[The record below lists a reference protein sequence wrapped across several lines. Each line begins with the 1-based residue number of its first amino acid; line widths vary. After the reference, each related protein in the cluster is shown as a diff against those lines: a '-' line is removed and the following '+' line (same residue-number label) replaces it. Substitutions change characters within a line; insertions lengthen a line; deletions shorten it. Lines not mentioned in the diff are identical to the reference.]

1 MSTLPA
7 TTKPGQPPEPPR
19 RPAPP
24 RRVKLSRGDHEF
36 LPAALEILETP
47 LSPVRTGMMLTIAA
61 FAVIAL
67 AWSWFGRIDI
77 IATAQGKI
85 QPVGRTKTVQ
95 PLETGKVLSIAVE
108 NGARVKAGD
117 VLVRLD
123 PGEARADEGTLQA
136 DIGAEK
142 AEVLRRTAALALA
155 SKRALGAVPQ
165 IRFGA
170 DVPSAIA
177 AREQQVLAQDV
188 AQLAGT
194 VGSLDGQEKEKAAE
208 RDRLKSTIDAQ
219 TQLVATLKER
229 VDMRQTLEA
238 SKSESRAKVIDA
250 LELMQTQQATLASE
264 RGQVGEIEASLGR
277 LGRDIDKS
285 YASFS
290 AENAQKL
297 ADAERLMD
305 ENVEKLAKA
314 RLKTDDMTLRS
325 PIDGTVSGSTI
336 TSVGQVLTVGE
347 QVMQIVPS
355 DTRLEIEC
363 YLPNADIGFVRR
375 DQAAVVKID
384 SFPFTDYGTIDGVVT
399 RVAHD
404 AIPQPDADQREQN
417 PVAAAKENGM
427 FGGAQR
433 FQNLVFPVT
442 LTMDRTSMMSDGAEV
457 PLVPGMAV
465 TVEIKTGTR
474 RILSYLFSPILQ
486 VTTTAFRER

>member
-7 TTKPGQPPEPPR
+7 TTKPPKPPAPR
-19 RPAPP
+19 RI
-24 RRVKLSRGDHEF
+24 RLSRGDHEF

-47 LSPVRTGMMLTIAA
+47 LSPVRSGMIVTICA
-61 FAVIAL
+61 FVLVAL
-67 AWSWFGRIDI
+67 VWSWFGRVDI

-95 PLETGKVLSIAVE
+95 PLETGKVAAIAAE
-108 NGARVKAGD
+108 NGARVRAGD

-123 PGEARADEGTLQA
+123 PGQAQADEATLQA
-136 DIGAEK
+136 DVGSEK
-142 AEVLRRTAALALA
+142 AEVLRRTTALMLAA
-155 SKRALGAVPQ
+155 KRALGPVPQ
-165 IRFGA
+165 IRFDA
-170 DVPSAIA
+170 DTSPAIA
-177 AREQQVLAQDV
+177 VREQRVLAQDV
-188 AQLAGT
+188 AQLASA
-194 VGSLDGQEKEKAAE
+194 VASLDGQVKEKTAE
-208 RDRLKSTIDAQ
+208 RDRLKGTIDAQ
-219 TQLVATLKER
+219 QLLVATLKER

-277 LGRDIDKS
+277 LARDIEKS

-305 ENVEKLAKA
+305 ENVEKLGKA
-314 RLKTDDMTLRS
+314 RLKTADMTLRS
-325 PIDGTVSGSTI
+325 PIDGTVSGSTV

-347 QVMQIVPS
+347 QVMQIVPVDS
-355 DTRLEIEC
+355 KLEVEC
-363 YLPNADIGFVRR
+363 YLPNSDIGFVRR
-375 DQAAVVKID
+375 DQQAVVKVD
-384 SFPFTDYGTIDGVVT
+384 SFPFTDYGTIDGQVT

-417 PVAAAKENGM
+417 PAAAAKEGGM

-442 LTMDRTSMMSDGAEV
+442 LTMDRTSMNSEGADV

>member
-7 TTKPGQPPEPPR
+7 TIV
-19 RPAPP
+19 PAKAPKVSGASG
-24 RRVKLSRGDHEF
+24 RVRLGRGDYEF
-36 LPAALEILETP
+36 LPGALEILEAP
-47 LSPVRTGMMLTIAA
+47 LSPVRSGMIVTICA
-61 FAVIAL
+61 FAATAL
-67 AWSWFGRIDI
+67 VWSWFGRVDI

-85 QPVGRTKTVQ
+85 QPVGRTKTIQ
-95 PLETGKVLSIAVE
+95 PLETGKVAAIAVE

-123 PGEARADEGTLQA
+123 PGEARADEGTLEA
-136 DIGAEK
+136 DIGAET
-142 AEVLRRTAALALA
+142 AEVLRRTAALSLA
-155 SKRALGAVPQ
+155 SDRALGAVPP
-165 IRFGA
+165 IAFGA
-170 DVPSAIA
+170 DVPAAIA
-177 AREQQVLAQDV
+177 AREQRVLAQDI
-188 AQLAGT
+188 AQLGSA
-194 VGSLDGQEKEKAAE
+194 VASLDGQVKEKAAE
-208 RDRLKSTIDAQ
+208 RDRLQATIDAQ
-219 TQLVATLKER
+219 QQLIATLKER
-229 VDMRQTLEA
+229 VDMRQILEA

-250 LELMQTQQATLASE
+250 LELMQTQAATLAGE
-264 RGQVGEIEASLGR
+264 RGQVGEIAASLER
-277 LGRDIDKS
+277 LSRDIDKS
-285 YASFS
+285 FAAFS

-297 ADAERLMD
+297 ADAERLRD

-314 RLKTDDMTLRS
+314 RLKTADMTLRS
-325 PIDGTVSGSTI
+325 PIDGTVSGSTV
-336 TSVGQVLTVGE
+336 TSVGQVLTMGE

-355 DTRLEIEC
+355 SGRLEIEC
-363 YLPNADIGFVRR
+363 YLPNADIGFVRV
-375 DQAAVVKID
+375 DQEAVVKID
-384 SFPFTDYGTIDGVVT
+384 SFPFTDYGTIDGRVT

-417 PVAAAKENGM
+417 PAVAAKENGL

-442 LTMDRTSMMSDGAEV
+442 LAMDRTAMNSEGTEV